1 MINKAVAVNPKI
13 LTSIKKIFLFFEYC
27 FSSYLKNN
35 IFSQCGISFFSHI
48 FLVRKKKNFHCLK
61 RLFFVF
67 LFQNFLKPLFIFFLF
82 LRKKQIRRKFFSI
95 SFINTQKEIF
105 EKLFMFWFVCPKH
118 SKTNMLKHGYP
129 VV

>member
-48 FLVRKKKNFHCLK
+48 FFSSKEKKFS
-61 RLFFVF
+61 LFKKIVF
-67 LFQNFLKPLFIFFLF
+67 CFSVS
-82 LRKKQIRRKFFSI
+82 KFFET
-95 SFINTQKEIF
+95 FIYF
-105 EKLFMFWFVCPKH
+105 FSYF
-118 SKTNMLKHGYP
+118 
-129 VV
+129 